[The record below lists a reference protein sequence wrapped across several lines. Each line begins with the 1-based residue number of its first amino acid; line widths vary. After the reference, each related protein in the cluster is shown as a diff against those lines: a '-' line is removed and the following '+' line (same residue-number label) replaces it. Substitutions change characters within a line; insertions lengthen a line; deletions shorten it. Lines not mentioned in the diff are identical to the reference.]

1 MSLDGA
7 YLHLIKT
14 EIAAAALGARIDRIA
29 QPSREEIVLG
39 LRGFGRS
46 MRLLIST
53 AADSARILLTES
65 RPENPAIPPMFCML
79 LRKLLGNAKLTGVRQ
94 LGLDR
99 ILFLDFETT
108 NELGDK
114 ITLTLA
120 VELMG
125 RYSNLII
132 LDSEN
137 RILDAIRRVD
147 AEMSAVRQILP
158 GMTYALPPQQEK
170 LNLLQCDAEEA
181 VQRIRTGRDA
191 ELSKAVM
198 NALQGLSPLNC
209 REIAHYTT
217 HGLERLVS
225 QLTEDQFDRLR
236 FFLKNLIET
245 LREGKPHPTL
255 LREPGGKPRDFSF
268 LEVRQYGHTLLTQPY
283 ESCSALLDAF
293 FAQRAQEVRM
303 RQRGG
308 DLLRLLANTSE
319 RITRK
324 LALQT
329 QELAESTDREKY
341 HIYGDLLHANLY
353 AIPKGAASATVQNF
367 YDEAMGEITI
377 PLDPALSPAQNAQRY
392 YARYRRAD
400 NAEKKLRELIEQ
412 GKQDLEYIDSVFD
425 ALTRAGTEN
434 ELIALREELA
444 AQGYG
449 RYTRAKNKKPVRLSP
464 VEYRSSDGY
473 TILVGRNNTQNDQ
486 LTLRQARNYDLWLHA
501 QKMPGAHVVVL
512 SQGGEFP
519 DRTVEEA
526 AVIAACNSK
535 GREAGTVPVDY
546 TLVKNV
552 KKPRGA
558 KPGMVIYVEYK
569 TAYVAPDADRA
580 RALLADCAEG
590 KTASCAGGKADA

>member
-7 YLHLIKT
+7 YLHMIKT
-14 EIAAAALGARIDRIA
+14 EIEAVALDARIDRIA
-29 QPSREEIVLG
+29 QPSREEVVLG

-53 AADSARILLTES
+53 AADSARILLTDS
-65 RPENPAIPPMFCML
+65 RPENPATPPMFCML
-79 LRKLLGNAKLTGVRQ
+79 LRKLLGSAKLIGLRQ
-94 LGLDR
+94 LGMDR

-108 NELGDK
+108 NELGDRV
-114 ITLTLA
+114 TLTLA

-137 RILDAIRRVD
+137 KVLDAIKRVD
-147 AEMSAVRQILP
+147 AEMSGVRQILP
-158 GMTYALPPQQEK
+158 GMTYALPPGQDK
-170 LNLLQCDAEEA
+170 LNLLECDADQVVE
-181 VQRIRTGRDA
+181 RIRQGRDA
-191 ELSKAVM
+191 ELSKAVLG
-198 NALQGLSPLNC
+198 AVQGLSPLNC
-209 REIAHYTT
+209 REVAHYAT
-217 HGLERLVS
+217 HGAERLVS
-225 QLTEDQFDRLR
+225 ELSEDQFDRLR
-236 FFLKNLIET
+236 FFLKNLIDT
-245 LREGKPHPTL
+245 LREGKPHPTM
-255 LREPGGKPRDFSF
+255 LREPGGKPKDFSF
-268 LEVRQYGHTLLTQPY
+268 IDIRQYGHTLLTQPA
-283 ESCSALLDAF
+283 ESCCALLDAF
-293 FAQRAQEVRM
+293 FAQRALDTRM

-319 RITRK
+319 RLTRK

-329 QELAESTDREKY
+329 QELQESTDREKY

-353 AIPKGAASATVQNF
+353 AIEKGARSVTVQNF
-367 YDEAMGEITI
+367 YDEQLGDITI

-412 GKQDLEYIDSVFD
+412 GKQELAYIDSVFD
-425 ALTRAGTEN
+425 ALTRATTEN

-473 TILVGRNNTQNDQ
+473 TILVGRNNLQNDQ
-486 LTLRQARNYDLWLHA
+486 LTLRQARNYDLWLHV

-512 SQGGEFP
+512 SQGGEIP
-519 DRTVEEA
+519 PRTIEEA

-535 GREAGTVPVDY
+535 GRQSSLVPVDY
-546 TLVKNV
+546 TLIKNV

-569 TAYVAPDADRA
+569 TAYVAPDTA
-580 RALLADCAEG
+580 RAEALLSQEQG
-590 KTASCAGGKADA
+590 